1 LADFEIHRATDIVD
15 VLGGPDHSENS
26 FIRLCSSAIAGTG
39 ALAKRDLD
47 RYTTIGEYT
56 GERILSR
63 EDLRVRRAEYD
74 RGKIGNYIFELEED
88 CVWIDATFSLC
99 AV

>member
-1 LADFEIHRATDIVD
+1 MD
-15 VLGGPDHSENS
+15 VLGGPDHGENS
-26 FIRLCSSAIAGTG
+26 FIRLCSSAIAGMG
-39 ALAKRDLD
+39 AFVKQDLD
-47 RYTTIGEYT
+47 RHMTIGEYT

-63 EDLRVRRAEYD
+63 EDLCVRHTEYD

-88 CVWIDATFSLC
+88 RVWIDAMFSLC